1 MKQSAGEVLFELK
14 FCKVKTVLNRTKIH
28 IKAAV
33 RYENQDVCQQR
44 QNDHLKLKVKFG
56 PLINV

>member
-1 MKQSAGEVLFELK
+1 MKQNAGEVLFELK
-14 FCKVKTVLNRTKIH
+14 FCNVKTVLNRTKIH

-44 QNDHLKLKVKFG
+44 QK
-56 PLINV
+56 